1 MPVINQTEMLS
12 DLLEYLPNENVLTNT
27 QLETVIS
34 NVISNHIELD
44 DEANYS
50 EALCKALRVAGLIN
64 DGKHTVD
71 GAGLIREQVG
81 KVTYQYSEDH
91 QKNLWK
97 DFVNKSLPNICP
109 YLPKGGYN
117 IPRAF
122 GIQVIR
128 GAEVKVNS
136 CTDSSTLIL

>member
-1 MPVINQTEMLS
+1 MPVINQGEMLNH
-12 DLLEYLPNENVLTNT
+12 LLEYLPNENVLSSS
-27 QLETVIS
+27 QLEAVIS
-34 NVISNHIELD
+34 NVVSNHIPED
-44 DEANYS
+44 DEDNYS
-50 EALCKALRVAGLIN
+50 EALCKSLKVAGLIN
-64 DGKHTVD
+64 DGKHSVD
-71 GAGLIREQVG
+71 SAGLIREQVG
-81 KVTYQYSEDH
+81 KVTYQYSEDN
-91 QKNLWK
+91 QRNLWK

-136 CTDSSTLIL
+136 CVDHTNLTL

>member
-1 MPVINQTEMLS
+1 MLNH
-12 DLLEYLPNENVLTNT
+12 LLEYLPSENVLTNT
-27 QLETVIS
+27 QLEAVIS

-44 DEANYS
+44 DDTYYS
-50 EALCKALRVAGLIN
+50 EALCKSLKVAGLIN
-64 DGKHTVD
+64 DGKHSVD

-81 KVTYQYSEDH
+81 KVTYQYSEDN
-91 QKNLWK
+91 QRNLWK

-128 GAEVKVNS
+128 GAEVKVTSCADNS
-136 CTDSSTLIL
+136 SLIL